1 MKERLKTE
9 MSEKEAEV
17 KRLLERVQVPWSY
30 FQFLVEP
37 NCSQD
42 IEGGFMANL
51 FYQVH
56 EEAEKELQERLDINL
71 ESSMKNE
78 EEYEQKI
85 AALET
90 KLGVIEG
97 SLKESEDNLSSKAEE
112 LRDANEKVEDLQ
124 NCLEQM
130 QSSEGRLKEMKDLLD
145 QKV

>member
-1 MKERLKTE
+1 MKGGDCEGK
-9 MSEKEAEV
+9 
-17 KRLLERVQVPWSY
+17 
-30 FQFLVEP
+30 VE
-37 NCSQD
+37 NRD
-42 IEGGFMANL
+42 GREGGGGEEAFGKCSGFGVIFTDNEGGLDIHMYMFL
-51 FYQVH
+51 TQVH

-90 KLGVIEG
+90 KLGLIEG
-97 SLKESEDNLSSKAEE
+97 NLKESEDNLSSKAEE